1 MLELWFVIGFVG
13 FVVICLIVGTIVD
26 IYTVHYN
33 KQFAKKH
40 PSYFELRNAV
50 IEKGNECSEFRILIN
65 QKKKAIDEALAEIP
79 YLTASEVEKVEKQII
94 EWRLEL
100 REIRDEMRPIEL
112 EHITLRD
119 RFNKFHD
126 ELVESGEIKENFLQI

>member
-1 MLELWFVIGFVG
+1 MLKLWLTIGFFG
-13 FVVICLIVGTIVD
+13 FIAFCVILVTILE
-26 IYTVHYN
+26 IYTAHYN

-40 PSYFELRNAV
+40 PAYFELRNAV
-50 IEKGNECSEFRILIN
+50 IEKGNECWDFRNLID

-79 YLTASEVEKVEKQII
+79 YLTVSEVEKVEKQII

-100 REIRDEMRPIEL
+100 REIREEFRPIEL

-119 RFNKFHD
+119 RFNKFHE
-126 ELVESGEIKENFLQI
+126 ELVESGEIKEYFFQI

>member
-1 MLELWFVIGFVG
+1 MLELWFVIGIFG
-13 FVVICLIVGTIVD
+13 FIAICAIVATIAN
-26 IYTVHYN
+26 IYTAHYN

-40 PSYFELRNAV
+40 PAYFELRNAV
-50 IEKGNECSEFRILIN
+50 IEKGNECWEFRNLIN
-65 QKKKAIDEALAEIP
+65 QKKKAIDEALAEMP
-79 YLTASEVEKVEKQII
+79 YLTASEAEKVEKQVI

-100 REIRDEMRPIEL
+100 RDIRDEFRPIEL

-126 ELVESGEIKENFLQI
+126 ELVESGEIKEMFLQI